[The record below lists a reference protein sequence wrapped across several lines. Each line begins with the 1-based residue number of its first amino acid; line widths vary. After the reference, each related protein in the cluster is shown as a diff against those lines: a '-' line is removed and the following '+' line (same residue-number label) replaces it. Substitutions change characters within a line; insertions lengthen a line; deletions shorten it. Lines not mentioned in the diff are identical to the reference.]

1 MTLRTTYLVQTFEIH
16 RKRLVPTVRTV
27 AKTEAQA
34 ERMAESTAQR
44 KSGAAAIEVSADDET
59 GEVDRI
65 RIVATFGEVPD
76 DFAELL
82 QNT

>member
-16 RKRLVPTVRTV
+16 RKRLVPTIRTV
-27 AKTEAQA
+27 AKTEVQA

-65 RIVATFGEVPD
+65 RILATFGEVPD

-82 QNT
+82 QNS